1 MITKSKLT
9 ILFLSIVLPALSQE
23 YKKVSL
29 TLDVPMTGLLSVSIC
44 DAGVVGSDTC
54 NADGL
59 TELLLCSEVK
69 GRTEQPGHYL
79 GNDNTRTR
87 SDLDLLLLTQGYRH
101 YDVNKVIDGEYPTIV
116 HSIEETQLVS
126 GYVTTA
132 RSSHPKNI
140 RLTVFNPKTL
150 QYTNYNLGDSS
161 RFVLKDLDFADG
173 DEVIIEA
180 TKSSGSGSDVYLH
193 IDSDCFPRLHAVQDR
208 STIPRRGTGV
218 EADAATPNTD
228 EQDIYD
234 VIELPDVEVKGEKR
248 YRNRRGVADRSLME
262 GDGMFERLPDVQS
275 MLRWLGIQLRYNENG
290 EPYFGKMA
298 VTLIGKEF
306 ILTPIY
312 IDDILSDQEE
322 LWHIEPSNIAQV
334 EYLTPNNPMNVIYSS
349 DAVNSG
355 CLLVYMKD
363 GAGRK
368 TARTQKPNMA
378 YLKTLGYQLPA
389 EFHAHVGDS
398 TDTSMPETTM
408 PLTTLYWSPKVRTDE
423 NGEAVIRFNSPG
435 GERKYL
441 VSIEGTLSDGTHISK
456 QIIKEVGR

>member
-59 TELLLCSEVK
+59 TELLLCSEVE

-101 YDVNKVIDGEYPTIV
+101 YDVNKVIDGEYPTIA

-126 GYVTTA
+126 GYITTA
-132 RSSHPKNI
+132 RNSHPKNVK
-140 RLTVFNPKTL
+140 LSVFYPKTL
-150 QYTNYNLGDSS
+150 QYTTYNLGDSS
-161 RFVLKDLDFADG
+161 RFVLKELDFADG
-173 DEVIIEA
+173 DEIILEA
-180 TKSSGSGSDVYLH
+180 TKSSGSGSGIVLH
-193 IDSDCFPRLHAVQDR
+193 IDTVRFPRLHAVKGHGMTPVQGMD
-208 STIPRRGTGV
+208 
-218 EADAATPNTD
+218 EDANYSMPDTD

-234 VIELPDVEVKGEKR
+234 VIDLPDVEVKGRKH
-248 YRNRRGVADRSLME
+248 YRNRRGEADRGIME
-262 GDGMFERLPDVQS
+262 GDPMFERLPDVQS

-306 ILTPIY
+306 ILTPTY
-312 IDDILSDQEE
+312 IDDMLTDQQDI
-322 LWHIEPSNIAQV
+322 WHIEPSNIAQV